1 MKHAGKHFKTLAI
14 ALKEVEPFIRN
25 GEHLQTGKTF
35 AKLNGMRSR
44 EILAN
49 WLISV
54 VFNDRVGAER
64 LSFVAVREEIGG
76 DGVLWDTETGETW
89 PTEHVMVPRQN
100 PEGLDLETS
109 ILAAIAA
116 KQGKGDAA
124 YAEGKTLVMFLN
136 AGGEEWFPNRV
147 AKAVKR
153 PILFGAIWIVG
164 LQTADD
170 GKYVYNVVEL
180 DEENGVGHVWRVHI
194 APKFDGWTVEVVQ

>member
-1 MKHAGKHFKTLAI
+1 MRHAGKRFKTLAL
-14 ALKEVEPFIRN
+14 ALKEVEPFVRN

-35 AKLNGMRSR
+35 ARLNGMRSR

-64 LSFVAVREEIGG
+64 LTFVAVREEIGG
-76 DGVLWDTETGETW
+76 DGVLWDTETDETW

-100 PEGLDLETS
+100 PDGFDLETR
-109 ILAAIAA
+109 ILNAIAA
-116 KQGKGDAA
+116 KQAKGDAA
-124 YAEGKTLVMFLN
+124 YAEGKTLVVFLN
-136 AGGEEWFPNRV
+136 AGGKEWLPNRV

-164 LQTADD
+164 LQAVDD
-170 GKYVYNVVEL
+170 GKYIYNVVEL
-180 DEENGVGHVWRVHI
+180 DEVQGVGHVWRVHI
-194 APKFDGWTVEVVQ
+194 ATGFDDWTVEAVQ

>member
-1 MKHAGKHFKTLAI
+1 MRHTGKHFKTLAI
-14 ALKEVEPFIRN
+14 ALKEIEPFIRN
-25 GEHLQTGKTF
+25 GEHLQTGKRF
-35 AKLNGMRSR
+35 AQLHAMLSR

-64 LSFVAVREEIGG
+64 LTFVAVRDEIGG
-76 DGVLWDTETGETW
+76 DGVLWDTETNETW

-100 PEGLDLETS
+100 LKGVDLETR
-109 ILAAIAA
+109 ILDAIAA

-124 YAEGKTLVMFLN
+124 YAEGKTLVVFLN
-136 AGGEEWFPNRV
+136 AGGEEWWPNRV

-164 LQTADD
+164 LQSVDG

-180 DEENGVGHVWRVHI
+180 DEARGVGHAWRVHI
-194 APKFDGWTVEVVQ
+194 APEFDGWTVEAVQ